1 MENLKKSGMFSVL
14 AALGANLLVAFSK
27 FVGYAISGSAAMLN
41 ESIHSIVDCSNQVL
55 LLVGD
60 KRANRGQSELHQF
73 GEGRAKYFFSTIV
86 AMMLFFGGGALG
98 VMEAFEKLTHTAHEV
113 GNPWIVILI
122 LLFGLAVEG
131 SSLRIAMKEIR
142 ELNTEN
148 LSIMR
153 FLRESRHS
161 EILVIFTEDLC
172 AVIGLVLALVGT
184 GLTMVTGIA
193 AFDAIS
199 GLLIGFLLMGAAI
212 FLAKEFYS
220 LIIGESVTTTD
231 LKKIKFAF
239 ERNEVNRVI
248 DIKTVHLSPTEILVA
263 AKIDLFESKE
273 YQVHMIINDIER
285 TIREQLKD
293 KKIYIYIETDKY
305 DPNYSQIKKTQENMI
320 ENVEK

>member
-1 MENLKKSGMFSVL
+1 
-14 AALGANLLVAFSK
+14 
-27 FVGYAISGSAAMLN
+27 
-41 ESIHSIVDCSNQVL
+41 
-55 LLVGD
+55 
-60 KRANRGQSELHQF
+60 
-73 GEGRAKYFFSTIV
+73 
-86 AMMLFFGGGALG
+86 
-98 VMEAFEKLTHTAHEV
+98 
-113 GNPWIVILI
+113 
-122 LLFGLAVEG
+122 
-131 SSLRIAMKEIR
+131 
-142 ELNTEN
+142 
-148 LSIMR
+148 MR

-263 AKIDLFESKE
+263 AKIDLDENKE

-305 DPNYSQIKKTQENMI
+305 DPNYSQIKKTQETTI

>member
-1 MENLKKSGMFSVL
+1 M
-14 AALGANLLVAFSK
+14 
-27 FVGYAISGSAAMLN
+27 
-41 ESIHSIVDCSNQVL
+41 
-55 LLVGD
+55 
-60 KRANRGQSELHQF
+60 
-73 GEGRAKYFFSTIV
+73 
-86 AMMLFFGGGALG
+86 
-98 VMEAFEKLTHTAHEV
+98 MEAFEKLTHPAHEV